1 MMAKTQWTR
10 VFGALLCCV
19 LMLMSATALATGAAD
34 LTDEASG
41 ITLRDLD
48 GNDYYE
54 IATASELLAFASLAN
69 TKTKAGGGHQW
80 RTDQRH

>member
-1 MMAKTQWTR
+1 MIAKTQWTR
-10 VFGALLCCV
+10 IFGVLLCCA

-34 LTDEASG
+34 LTDEVSG

-54 IATASELLAFASLAN
+54 IATAGELLAFARLAN
-69 TKTKAGGGHQW
+69 TKSQAGGGSSMVN
-80 RTDQRH
+80 